1 MRNKRK
7 GILMACSIL
16 GSAAIVSTGFAAW
29 VVSTNV
35 TETATGNIEVDEV
48 LDKRVTMTTPTFVN
62 DDGLVSFGI
71 KQTQSTISGAWLTNN
86 TTSLYEDLDVSFK
99 FTPDWKETNIT
110 EDIPLTF
117 SIAVSGSPALTY
129 SSDDTANYA
138 TAKNLT
144 LITLPDLSSYNKSYK
159 QGEEVTVNL
168 NFGWGTAFGEEN
180 PYTYFNTTKTAGG
193 KFMTGDTI
201 KDHEVDEA
209 IDRLN
214 ALHSLVGNGA
224 SIQFTVTISYTAN

>member
-7 GILMACSIL
+7 GILMASAIL

-35 TETATGNIEVDEV
+35 TQGATGNIEVDDV
-48 LDKRVTMTTPTFVN
+48 KDKRVTMTTPTFVGE
-62 DDGLVSFGI
+62 DKLVSFGI
-71 KQTQSTISGAWLTNN
+71 KQTHSTISGAWLTND
-86 TTSLYEDLDVSFK
+86 TTTLYEDLDVSFK
-99 FTPDWKETNIT
+99 FTPNWKGTNIT
-110 EDIPLTF
+110 DDIPLTF
-117 SIAVSGSPALTY
+117 SIAVSGNHTLTY
-129 SSDDTANYA
+129 SSDDTTNYG
-138 TAKNLT
+138 TAKDLT

-159 QGEEVTVNL
+159 PGEEVAVDL
-168 NFGWGTAFGEEN
+168 KFGWGTAFGEEN

-214 ALHSLVGNGA
+214 ALHSLVGEGT